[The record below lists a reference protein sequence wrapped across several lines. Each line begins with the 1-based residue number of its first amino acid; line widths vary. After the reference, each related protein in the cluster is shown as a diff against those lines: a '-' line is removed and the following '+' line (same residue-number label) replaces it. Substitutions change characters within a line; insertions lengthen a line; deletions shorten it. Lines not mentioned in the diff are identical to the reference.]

1 MPYGLSETVIK
12 KLLDVFSSTTEIDEV
27 VLFGSRAKG
36 NFKEGSDIDLALKGI
51 NLSINTIR
59 KFELDIDNLLLPYVV
74 DLVIYS
80 NITEP
85 LLTAHID
92 RAGICLY
99 KKNIQ

>member
-74 DLVIYS
+74 DLVIYN

-99 KKNIQ
+99 KKIIQ